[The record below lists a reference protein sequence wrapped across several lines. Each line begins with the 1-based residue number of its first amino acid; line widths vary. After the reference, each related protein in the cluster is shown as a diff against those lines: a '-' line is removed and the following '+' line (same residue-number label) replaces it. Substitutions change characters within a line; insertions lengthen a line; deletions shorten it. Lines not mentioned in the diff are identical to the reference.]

1 MDPEDLGS
9 LPYTETLLHRSHYL
23 ARARAAT
30 SLPLAV
36 GFGVKEK
43 SDVDFLRGKADI
55 AVVGS
60 ETLRVLEH
68 GGLAAVGPF
77 LSALR

>member
-1 MDPEDLGS
+1 MTGA
-9 LPYTETLLHRSHYL
+9 ETAFSDQLSSYL

-30 SLPLAV
+30 PLPLAV

-43 SDVDFLRGKADI
+43 KDVDFLRDKADI

-60 ETLRVLEH
+60 ETLRVLQSD
-68 GGLAAVGPF
+68 GIGAVTPF
-77 LSALR
+77 LKSLR